1 MVLVISVVE
10 GCTDTD
16 ACNYNSE
23 ANTDDDSCT
32 FIDGICETCE
42 GGNVVD
48 NDADGD
54 GVCDN
59 DELLGCTD
67 IQACN
72 YDSNPTTDTDNTLC
86 EYAELYYDCDGNCLK
101 MMTEMVYVMS

>member
-1 MVLVISVVE
+1 MEYVILVKVV
-10 GCTDTD
+10 
-16 ACNYNSE
+16 
-23 ANTDDDSCT
+23 
-32 FIDGICETCE
+32 I
-42 GGNVVD
+42 VVD

-86 EYAELYYDCDGNCLK
+86 EYPEVYYDCDGNCLK
-101 MMTEMVYVMS
+101 IQTETVYVMS